1 MAKKRGM
8 SRRDFFRNTWLGA
21 MGVSLL
27 GFGGA
32 SLAFLWP
39 TLRGG
44 FGAKISLGT
53 VDSLKNELKSLPGG
67 LKYFPE
73 ARTYLAVYDGKDDAK
88 LYEGFVAEG
97 LIATYQKCAHLG
109 CKVPF
114 CATSAWFECP
124 CHGSQ
129 YNRVGE
135 YKSGPAPTGL
145 SHFPILIDS
154 GNVVVDTAAPGAA
167 TPRGTDTIGQEPEGP
182 HCV

>member
-8 SRRDFFRNTWLGA
+8 SRRDFFRTTWLA
-21 MGVSLL
+21 SIGVSLL

-44 FGAKISLGT
+44 FGAKINVGT
-53 VDSLKNELKSLPGG
+53 VDALKTELGSQPGG
-67 LKYFPE
+67 MKYFPE
-73 ARTYLAVYDGKDDAK
+73 ARTYLTLYDGNAADSIYA
-88 LYEGFVAEG
+88 GFAEEG

-114 CATSAWFECP
+114 CATSKWFECP

-135 YKSGPAPTGL
+135 YKFGPAPTGL
-145 SHFPILIDS
+145 SHFPIVIES
-154 GNVVVDTAAPGAA
+154 GNVIVDTASPGAA
-167 TPRGTDTIGQEPEGP
+167 PPRGTDTIGQEPEGP